1 MKKNITFLAGIIIS
15 AGLFAQV
22 NSSQSYTKNL
32 LKAVNDKV
40 TMSGEEVL
48 SHLMVNP
55 NPTTSPNAK
64 FSSANEV
71 VIGTTTYDLQS
82 NAAVQNRIVHHD
94 DGTIS
99 AGWTTS
105 QELNASWSDRGTGYN
120 FFDGTN
126 WGMQPLNR
134 LENSRGGW
142 PSIIAMGSGKEASI
156 THNTD
161 NAHINMTHRS
171 TVGTGS
177 WTEQNISSLN
187 DSTGIYRDMIWNRSA
202 VGGLNKET
210 IHMIA
215 VTASSNFAGLP
226 FNGLDGALV
235 YYRSQDEG
243 VTWDIQ
249 DMQLPGMDT
258 SMFTGMSGDVYTVT
272 AQGETVV
279 VAYFNDWGDSFI
291 VKSIDNGTTWE
302 KTTFLD
308 FPVDKY
314 AMDDGLDLDGDGIY
328 DQVYSTDNYGA
339 VILDANGEAHVFY
352 GIMMYLDDDLT
363 DASSSWF
370 PGINGIAYWNE
381 SMGEDVT
388 PATVHAGDTS
398 LWYSDMMNDNWIVQ
412 APDLNGDGIV
422 GGVDS
427 TGGYALYYASRA
439 SMPNA
444 GISANGEIYLSFS
457 GYTETADNG
466 SQVFR
471 HLYITKSSDGGSTWK
486 TPVDVTPNVS
496 WIGMKECVFGSM
508 VPTVDD
514 KIRIVFQMDN
524 EPGLIVRGDEDLVDF
539 NDIVYIEIDTVG
551 LFGTSVSVNDIK
563 NTTQFT
569 VYPNPANDYT
579 SIAISL
585 DKTEKVILTIV
596 DLLGKEISKEEK
608 VLFSG
613 KTTEMLDVSN
623 FQNGVYF
630 INLQVGNKITTQ
642 KLVITK

>member
-370 PGINGIAYWNE
+370 PSINGIGYWNE
-381 SMGEDVT
+381 SMGEDIT

-585 DKTEKVILTIV
+585 YKTEKVILTIV

-613 KTTEMLDVSN
+613 GNTERLDVSN

-630 INLQVGNKITTQ
+630 INLQVGSKITTQ

>member
-82 NAAVQNRIVHHD
+82 NAAVQNRIVHHY

-171 TVGTGS
+171 TIGTGS

-215 VTASSNFAGLP
+215 VTASSNFAGVP

-308 FPVDKY
+308 FPIDKY
-314 AMDDGLDLDGDGIY
+314 AMDDGLDLDGDSIY

-466 SQVFR
+466 SQVYR

-585 DKTEKVILTIV
+585 YKTEKVILTIV

-613 KTTEMLDVSN
+613 ENTERLDVSN

>member
-1 MKKNITFLAGIIIS
+1 MKKTTTLLAGILVC

-32 LKAVNDKV
+32 LKAVNNKV
-40 TMSGEEVL
+40 TLSGEEVL

-64 FSSANEV
+64 LASANEV
-71 VIGTTTYDLQS
+71 LIGTTTYDLQS
-82 NAAVQNRIVHHD
+82 NAAVQNRIIHHD

-105 QELNASWSDRGTGYN
+105 QQLNASWSDRGTGYN

-126 WGMQPLNR
+126 WGANPTTR
-134 LENSRGGW
+134 LESSRGGW
-142 PSIIAMGSGKEASI
+142 PSIIAMGSGKEASV

-161 NAHINMTHRS
+161 NSHINMTYRS
-171 TVGTGS
+171 TTGTGS
-177 WTEQNISSLN
+177 WSEQNISSLN
-187 DSTGIYRDMIWNRSA
+187 DSTGIYRYMIWNRSA

-210 IHMIA
+210 IHMVA
-215 VTASSNFAGLP
+215 LTAPTGNGGTTY
-226 FNGLDGALV
+226 NGLDGALL
-235 YYRSQDEG
+235 YYRSLDEG

-258 SMFTGMSGDVYTVT
+258 SMLVGMGGDIYAIA

-279 VAYFNDWGDSFI
+279 VAYFDDWGDSFI
-291 VKSIDNGTTWE
+291 VKSTDNGTTWE

-339 VILDANGEAHVFY
+339 IVLDATGEAHVFY

-370 PGINGIAYWNE
+370 PSINGIGYWNE

-398 LWYSDMMNDNWIVQ
+398 LWYSDMMDNNWIVQ

-471 HLYITKSSDGGSTWK
+471 HLYITKSSDGGTTWK

-539 NDIVYIEIDTVG
+539 NDIVYIEIDTLG

-608 VLFSG
+608 VFYSG
-613 KTTEMLDVSN
+613 TTTERLDVSN

>member
-1 MKKNITFLAGIIIS
+1 MKKTITFLAGIIIS

-32 LKAVNDKV
+32 LQAVNDKV

-64 FSSANEV
+64 LTSANEV

-94 DGTIS
+94 DGTMS

-126 WGMQPLNR
+126 WGAQPSTR
-134 LENSRGGW
+134 LESSRGGW

-171 TVGTGS
+171 TTGTGS
-177 WTEQNISSLN
+177 WTEQNISSMN

-215 VTASSNFAGLP
+215 VTASSNFAGAP

-243 VTWDIQ
+243 VSWDIQ

-258 SMFTGMSGDVYTVT
+258 SMFAGMSGDVYTVT

-279 VAYFNDWGDSFI
+279 VGYFNDWGDSFI
-291 VKSIDNGTTWE
+291 VKSTDNGTTWE

-339 VILDANGEAHVFY
+339 IVLDANGEAHVFY

-388 PATVHAGDTS
+388 PATVHAGDSS

-471 HLYITKSSDGGSTWK
+471 HIYITKSSDGGSTWK

-524 EPGLIVRGDEDLVDF
+524 EPGLIVRGDEDLVEF
-539 NDIVYIEIDTVG
+539 NDIVYIEIDTLG
-551 LFGTSVSVNDIK
+551 LFGSSVSVNDIK

-569 VYPNPANDYT
+569 IYPNPANDYT
-579 SIAISL
+579 SIAISV
-585 DKTEKVILTIV
+585 DKTEKVTLTIV

-613 KTTEMLDVSN
+613 KSTERLDVSN

-630 INLQVGNKITTQ
+630 INLQVGNKLTTQ
-642 KLVITK
+642 KLVITN

>member
-1 MKKNITFLAGIIIS
+1 MKKTITFLAGIIIS
-15 AGLFAQV
+15 AALFAQV

-32 LKAVNDKV
+32 LQAVNDKV

-64 FSSANEV
+64 LTSANEV

-94 DGTIS
+94 DGTMS

-126 WGMQPLNR
+126 WGAQPSTR
-134 LENSRGGW
+134 LESSRGGW

-171 TVGTGS
+171 TTGTGS
-177 WTEQNISSLN
+177 WTEQNISSMN

-215 VTASSNFAGLP
+215 VTASSNFAGAP

-243 VTWDIQ
+243 VSWDIQ

-258 SMFTGMSGDVYTVT
+258 SMFAGMSGDVYTVT

-279 VAYFNDWGDSFI
+279 VGYFNDWGDSFI
-291 VKSIDNGTTWE
+291 VKSTDNGTTWE

-339 VILDANGEAHVFY
+339 IVLDANGEAHVFY

-388 PATVHAGDTS
+388 PATVHAGDSS

-471 HLYITKSSDGGSTWK
+471 HIYITKSSDGGSTWK

-524 EPGLIVRGDEDLVDF
+524 EPGLIVRGDEDLVEF
-539 NDIVYIEIDTVG
+539 NDIVYIEIDTLG
-551 LFGTSVSVNDIK
+551 LFGSSVSVNDIK

-569 VYPNPANDYT
+569 IYPNPANDYT
-579 SIAISL
+579 SIAISV
-585 DKTEKVILTIV
+585 DKTEKVTLTIV
-596 DLLGKEISKEEK
+596 DLLGKEISREEK
-608 VLFSG
+608 MLLSG
-613 KTTEMLDVSN
+613 TTTELLDVSN

>member
-370 PGINGIAYWNE
+370 PSINGIGYWNE

-585 DKTEKVILTIV
+585 YKTEKVILTIV

-613 KTTEMLDVSN
+613 GNTERLDVSN

-630 INLQVGNKITTQ
+630 INLQVGSKITTQ

>member
-1 MKKNITFLAGIIIS
+1 MKKTITFLAGIIIS
-15 AGLFAQV
+15 AALFAQV

-32 LKAVNDKV
+32 LQAVNDKV

-64 FSSANEV
+64 LTSANEV

-94 DGTIS
+94 DGTMS

-126 WGMQPLNR
+126 WGAQPSTR
-134 LENSRGGW
+134 LESSRGGW

-171 TVGTGS
+171 TTGTGS
-177 WTEQNISSLN
+177 WTEQNISSMN

-215 VTASSNFAGLP
+215 VTASSNFAGAP

-243 VTWDIQ
+243 VSWDIQ

-258 SMFTGMSGDVYTVT
+258 SMFAGMSGDVYTVT

-279 VAYFNDWGDSFI
+279 VGYFNDWGDSFI
-291 VKSIDNGTTWE
+291 VKSTDNGTTWE

-339 VILDANGEAHVFY
+339 IVLDANGEAHVFY

-388 PATVHAGDTS
+388 PATVHAGDSS

-471 HLYITKSSDGGSTWK
+471 HIYITKSSDGGSTWK

-524 EPGLIVRGDEDLVDF
+524 EPGLIVRGDEDLVEF
-539 NDIVYIEIDTVG
+539 NDIVYIEIDTLG
-551 LFGTSVSVNDIK
+551 LFGSSVSVNDIK

-569 VYPNPANDYT
+569 IYPNPANDYT
-579 SIAISL
+579 SIAISV
-585 DKTEKVILTIV
+585 DKTEKVTLTIV

-613 KTTEMLDVSN
+613 KSTERLDVSN